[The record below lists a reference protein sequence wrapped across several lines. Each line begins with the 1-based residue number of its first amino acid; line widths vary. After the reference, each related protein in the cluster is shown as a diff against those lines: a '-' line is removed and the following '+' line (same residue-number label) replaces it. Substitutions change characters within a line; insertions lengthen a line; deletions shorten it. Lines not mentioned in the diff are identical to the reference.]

1 MSSGRWCDFINW
13 YGNPPNERTRGWCF
27 KLTRTKS
34 LLRCWTATWVSL
46 WHIIFSFP
54 IRLFCW
60 TEVSVFKASDFLLQ
74 LHYDPFFLVEPASI
88 PYFAIFLRFLED
100 LSLIFSSRYCMYAL
114 NLPEYSTTATVWEKT
129 PLPVKPIQPYRLSLL
144 SHTNPQSL
152 HSSTKCDHLPCKLL
166 TWYEPTCAV
175 NGTMSSLSIIESAMW
190 IILSEWLLLIPGIL
204 KLFSNSVLA
213 ITYTRLV
220 KTIFQAL
227 PLLCG
232 QKVVTLAFTIISK
245 KVRHLKLTFTNK
257 CLSFLFFFSIIYI
270 FNHT

>member
-60 TEVSVFKASDFLLQ
+60 TEVSVIKASDFLLQ

-144 SHTNPQSL
+144 SDTNPQSL

-190 IILSEWLLLIPGIL
+190 IILSEWLLLITGIL
-204 KLFSNSVLA
+204 KLFSQFRFGYHLYSSCKNYFPGSSA
-213 ITYTRLV
+213 
-220 KTIFQAL
+220 AL
-227 PLLCG
+227 W
-232 QKVVTLAFTIISK
+232 SK
-245 KVRHLKLTFTNK
+245 GSNFSLYYNFEKSQTSQTHL
-257 CLSFLFFFSIIYI
+257 
-270 FNHT
+270 HQ